1 MSIPAHEKY
10 FAAID
15 MGTNSFHLIIVE
27 KKKNDS
33 FKIVDRER
41 KVIRLGSDSK
51 DDFKFISPEESK
63 KALDILFGFKN
74 LSNKYKA
81 KIRAVATSAV
91 REAQNKNEFIKTVLK
106 ETGIVVEIIEGNH
119 EAKLIFQGAKEALN
133 LHNKKVLCIDI
144 GGGSTEI
151 ILGNNGEPIFAES
164 IKIGAVRMSKKYF
177 PEYALSNKALIECE
191 KFIEHQ
197 IISNKNIS
205 FNKDFEI
212 TVGASGTIQ
221 STASIIRSRLKEENN
236 KSLNGFSFNEI
247 QLREITREILEAKNL
262 QERQKIKGIDKKRA
276 DILPAG
282 LIILNKIFDLF
293 NLKNIT
299 ISEYALREGV
309 ILEMIEEDE
318 KESEKIF

>member
-27 KKKNDS
+27 KRKDGS

-51 DDFKFISPEESK
+51 DDFKFISLEESK
-63 KALDILFGFKN
+63 RALEILLGFKK
-74 LSNKYKA
+74 LSSKYKA
-81 KIRAVATSAV
+81 EIRAVATSAV
-91 REAQNKNEFIKTVLK
+91 REAQNKNKFIKNVLK
-106 ETGIVVEIIEGNH
+106 ETGIVVEIIEGKH
-119 EAKLIFQGAKEALN
+119 EAKLIFQGAKQALN
-133 LHNKKVLCIDI
+133 LYNKKVLCIDI

-151 ILGNNGEPIFAES
+151 ILGNNGEPIFVES
-164 IKIGAVRMSKKYF
+164 IKIGAVRMSKKFF
-177 PEYALSNKALIECE
+177 PEYALSKKALIECE

-212 TVGASGTIQ
+212 TVGTSGTIQ
-221 STASIIRSRLKEENN
+221 SAASIIRSRLKEENN

-247 QLREITREILEAKNL
+247 QLKEITCEILEAKNL

-309 ILEMIEEDE
+309 ILKMIEEDE
-318 KESEKIF
+318 KRK